1 MPCVRVGRVDGG
13 TASEEGEGKKGRAT
27 EVEAAVAAQSAT
39 DRQISFGIATG
50 LFGDR
55 NRSLL
60 VIVTGPFRN
69 SSRSLLGLVGEV
81 KRGDRDRVLSKKKK
95 VLSML
100 LPKANLSDLISGS
113 VCNHPG
119 ADPLLLFCHPHLSSS
134 PLLPNSD

>member
-13 TASEEGEGKKGRAT
+13 TASEDGEGKKGRRAT

-60 VIVTGPFRN
+60 VIVTGR
-69 SSRSLLGLVGEV
+69 
-81 KRGDRDRVLSKKKK
+81 
-95 VLSML
+95 
-100 LPKANLSDLISGS
+100 
-113 VCNHPG
+113 
-119 ADPLLLFCHPHLSSS
+119 
-134 PLLPNSD
+134 

>member
-1 MPCVRVGRVDGG
+1 MVGRVDGG

-39 DRQISFGIATG
+39 DRQISFGIATD

-60 VIVTGPFRN
+60 VIVTGLFRN

-81 KRGDRDRVLSKKKK
+81 KRADRDR

-113 VCNHPG
+113 VFNHPG